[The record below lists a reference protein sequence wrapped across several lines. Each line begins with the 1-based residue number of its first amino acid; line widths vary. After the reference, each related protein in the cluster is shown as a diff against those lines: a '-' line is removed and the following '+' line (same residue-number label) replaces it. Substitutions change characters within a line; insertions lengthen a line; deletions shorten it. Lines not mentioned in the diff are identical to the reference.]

1 MPCVFSAVCMT
12 TKPQRW
18 ISENQIQPKVCVW
31 QHHHEVSEKVRVS
44 VIWVKCP
51 FTTKTQQHIVT
62 FKNFP
67 LLAINVGVIWCA
79 HTDTHTHTSLWI
91 EPRGLLLRL
100 SPKHLMR
107 WPLTGETCTHK
118 HTHLH
123 TYALMCTWAHTQQP
137 TKPPAANRLV
147 HTPAKMCAIVQISK
161 HYNWMLDE
169 TNCNGSYQKCFLM
182 SYTWMSF
189 VFK

>member
-1 MPCVFSAVCMT
+1 MLLPKDIFQGYCVSCLCVQTFVC
-12 TKPQRW
+12 
-18 ISENQIQPKVCVW
+18 I
-31 QHHHEVSEKVRVS
+31 
-44 VIWVKCP
+44 
-51 FTTKTQQHIVT
+51 
-62 FKNFP
+62 
-67 LLAINVGVIWCA
+67 LAYMETHMCTHR
-79 HTDTHTHTSLWI
+79 HTHTHTHTLHTHTSLWI

-161 HYNWMLDE
+161 HYNWMWDE